1 MALPLLLRAPERTHN
16 LTIIEVKQVFDRNGK
31 PVLVGSRVRVVA
43 IAAFLER
50 DLPPEEWERVRSLLG
65 EVLEVY
71 EIDKWGGVW
80 VEKAFPSPPGQYQ
93 SHSLSLA
100 SEEMELVESQT

>member
-1 MALPLLLRAPERTHN
+1 MPEA
-16 LTIIEVKQVFDRNGK
+16 KQVLDCHGK

-50 DLPPEEWERVRSLLG
+50 DLPPEEWESVRSMLG
-65 EVLEVY
+65 EVFEVY
-71 EIDKWGGVW
+71 EIDEWGGAW
-80 VEKAFPSPPGQYQ
+80 VQYQ

-100 SEEMELVESQT
+100 SDEMELVESQTTGR

>member
-1 MALPLLLRAPERTHN
+1 MPK
-16 LTIIEVKQVFDRNGK
+16 VKQVLDRNGK

-50 DLPPEEWERVRSLLG
+50 DLPPDEWERVRSMFG
-65 EVLEVY
+65 EVLKVY
-71 EIDKWGGVW
+71 EIDEWGGAW
-80 VEKAFPSPPGQYQ
+80 VEKEFPSAPGQYQ

-100 SEEMELVESQT
+100 SEEMELIES

>member
-1 MALPLLLRAPERTHN
+1 MTM
-16 LTIIEVKQVFDRNGK
+16 TEVKRVLDRNGK

-50 DLPPEEWERVRSLLG
+50 DLPPEEWERVRSMLG

-71 EIDKWGGVW
+71 EIDKWGGAW
-80 VEKAFPSPPGQYQ
+80 VEKEFPSVPGQYQ
-93 SHSLSLA
+93 SHSLSVA
-100 SEEMELVESQT
+100 SDEMELVEDQT